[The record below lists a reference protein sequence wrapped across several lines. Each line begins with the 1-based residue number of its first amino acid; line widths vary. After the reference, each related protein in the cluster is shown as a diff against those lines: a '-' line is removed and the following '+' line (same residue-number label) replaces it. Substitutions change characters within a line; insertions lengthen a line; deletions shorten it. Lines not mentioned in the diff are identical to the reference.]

1 MFNAAENGVTLL
13 THTKEMKM
21 TATTIATQIA
31 ALKAQQKVELA
42 AVRQDKIDFAKFE
55 RAMQAE
61 FLRADRAEAREVK
74 QTALKQATVARHV
87 AIAECRV
94 LLKGLG
100 LKRGEF
106 EAALV

>member
-42 AVRQDKIDFAKFE
+42 VVRQDKIEFAKFE

-61 FLRADRAEAREVK
+61 FLRADRVEVRADK
-74 QTALKQATVARHV
+74 QTAIKQKTALRAA
-87 AIAECRV
+87 AILECRA
-94 LLKGLG
+94 LLKSVGIT
-100 LKRGEF
+100 RQEF
-106 EAALV
+106 VTME

>member
-42 AVRQDKIDFAKFE
+42 AVRQDKIEFAKFE

-61 FLRADRAEAREVK
+61 FLRSDRAEVRADK
-74 QTALKQATVARHV
+74 QTAIKQKAMARAA
-87 AIAECRV
+87 AILECRAV
-94 LLKGLG
+94 LKSVGITRL
-100 LKRGEF
+100 EF
-106 EAALV
+106 ATME